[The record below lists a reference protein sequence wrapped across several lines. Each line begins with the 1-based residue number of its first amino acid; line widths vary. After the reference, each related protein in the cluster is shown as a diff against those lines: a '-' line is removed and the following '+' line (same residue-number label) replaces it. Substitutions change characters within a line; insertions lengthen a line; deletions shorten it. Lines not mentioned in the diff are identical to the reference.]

1 MNLPKVN
8 APNIHLFAFHL
19 RHESSIRSEPKILP
33 GAENLWKKLGQI
45 LNKYGYD
52 TPLDLLGYY
61 APKGDKAYDPKEE
74 GPGYI
79 VNLHK
84 NGLIDFKGTLQVDEY
99 PVNFTGIACP
109 RRVYDSYALA
119 LNIRRPEKENERQ
132 TDAVPISIYG
142 QFNTHANLLL
152 PDFIQSSLGQTLLLT
167 ADLTDEQKQFSPEGL
182 KNLACQCV
190 DELIE
195 DPKKRPSYS
204 NKGRLFGSPI
214 FEFGDIDSLE
224 SQSDY
229 RHILV
234 LFFRDDTLKRK
245 FESAYWDLIELFYYR
260 NKILTCFDF
269 TRSGYQETYRKY
281 EEIEA
286 IISEVNEQI
295 GNLVPN
301 KRLGYKY
308 LESLK
313 QKLKIMPGLAL
324 EYSRLQQVLERNRNT
339 IAIDAKKYDASLD
352 EIQRKQNL
360 DVFYL
365 KPIDLSFVEN
375 FTRQEVPY
383 FQERIK
389 ADLDYFVHGKGLVD
403 RAIATIRGI
412 VEIERIDR
420 ERHLETKLE
429 AIAVGVGTAAVV
441 AASSIYLSLDQPIT
455 SLNPP
460 DRSPS
465 IALFMMVI
473 LISIAVGTIVFA
485 LFSWLLS
492 WIRRD

>member
-1 MNLPKVN
+1 MNHPKVN

-19 RHESSIRSEPKILP
+19 RNKSGTHSNPSLVI
-33 GAENLWKKLGQI
+33 GAEKLWEKLGQI
-45 LNKYGYD
+45 LGQYGYEK
-52 TPLDLLGYY
+52 PLDLLGYY
-61 APKGDKAYDPKEE
+61 APKGEQAYDPQEE
-74 GPGYI
+74 GPGSI

-84 NGLIDFKGTLQVDEY
+84 NGVIDFKGTLDIEGNS
-99 PVNFTGIACP
+99 VNFTGIACP
-109 RRVYDSYALA
+109 RRVHESYALA
-119 LNIRRPEKENERQ
+119 LNIRRPDKENDRPTE
-132 TDAVPISIYG
+132 AVSISIYS
-142 QFNTHANLLL
+142 QFNTPSNLLL

-167 ADLTDEQKQFSPEGL
+167 ADLTEEQKQFSPEGL
-182 KNLACQCV
+182 KTLACQCV
-190 DELIE
+190 EEFIR

-214 FEFGDIDSLE
+214 FEFGHIESLE
-224 SQSDY
+224 NQSDY

-260 NKILTCFDF
+260 NKILKSFEF

-281 EEIEA
+281 EEIEVV
-286 IISEVNEQI
+286 ISDVNEQI
-295 GNLVPN
+295 SNLTPH

-308 LESLK
+308 LENLK

-339 IAIDAKKYDASLD
+339 IAIDAKKYDATLD

-389 ADLDYFVHGKGLVD
+389 ADLDYFVHGEGLVD

-429 AIAVGVGTAAVV
+429 AIAIGVGTAAVV
-441 AASSIYLSLDQPIT
+441 AASSIYLSLDQPT
-455 SLNPP
+455 AALNPP
-460 DRSPS
+460 NRSPS
-465 IALFMMVI
+465 IALFIMVI
-473 LISIAVGTIVFA
+473 LISIAVGTIAFA
-485 LFSWLLS
+485 LVSWLLS